1 MRIALRTCCVAASA
15 LLVAILAV
23 GADLQ
28 WSTVGSAPVSGG
40 YGEALLG
47 DGTSIYL
54 VKCLCATSEPSFY
67 RYSPAL
73 RAWTAQSV
81 AGLEIGQFRT
91 GTALAAD
98 GAGSIYALCG
108 GRYEDAG
115 RTAFLVYDVNTDVW
129 RSLAGTRYA
138 QGAGDALA
146 WCGQENLL
154 YALVGSAH
162 HNGGRTHFL
171 AYDPTKGTW
180 AELAAPWPCTDDGA
194 ALAWTGDGHIYALRG
209 EFDENVP
216 HGDFARYDIA
226 TGVWEPLPDMP
237 VAAGVGDGGSL
248 LYPGLWDQ
256 TQTTSLIAFSGNS
269 VSEDPGY
276 GMFLYSLADGRWQSV
291 GRVPCP
297 AGFYVG
303 SRLGYAGGMVYY
315 WQGSPTTEKWVCG
328 GKGFYATRIE

>member
-1 MRIALRTCCVAASA
+1 MRTALRISCAAVITLLVVAA
-15 LLVAILAV
+15 AV
-23 GADLQ
+23 GANLQ
-28 WSTVGSAPVSGG
+28 WSAVGGAPVSGG

-47 DGTSIYL
+47 DGASIYL
-54 VKCLCATSEPSFY
+54 VKCLYATSAPVFY
-67 RYSPAL
+67 RYSPAV
-73 RAWTAQSV
+73 RTWTAETV

-108 GRYEDAG
+108 GRYEDASQK
-115 RTAFLVYDVNTDVW
+115 AFLAYDVGAGAW
-129 RSLAGTRYA
+129 RGLADTPYA

-146 WCGQENLL
+146 WCGQKKLL

-162 HNGGRTHFL
+162 HNGGRSHFL

-180 AELAAPWPCTDDGA
+180 KELAAPWQSTDDGA
-194 ALAWTGDGHIYALRG
+194 ALAWTGDQYIYALRG
-209 EFDENVP
+209 EFDETAP

-226 TGVWEPLPDMP
+226 TGVWQPLPDMP

-256 TQTTSLIAFSGNS
+256 TQTASLIAFAGNS
-269 VSEDPGY
+269 ASEDPGY
-276 GMFLYSLADGRWQSV
+276 DVLTYSLTDGEWQSA

-303 SRLGYAGGMVYY
+303 NRLGYAAGMIYY
-315 WQGSPTTEKWVCG
+315 WQGSPTTEKWICG
-328 GKGFYATRIE
+328 GKGFYAGRLE